1 MPAGS
6 RAQRVSAVFNTKETW
21 QSTAFSHSFRVR
33 RGSPLLNAQRW
44 PYVPLTTRLRS
55 VSVKSGDASPQF
67 ADSVI
72 HLRREHQWLTQL
84 LR

>member
-6 RAQRVSAVFNTKETW
+6 RPQRVGTLFNTRETW
-21 QSTAFSHSFRVR
+21 QSTLFSHLLGVR

-67 ADSVI
+67 ADSFI
-72 HLRREHQWLTQL
+72 LLRREHQWLTQL

>member
-6 RAQRVSAVFNTKETW
+6 RGQRVSTLFNTKETW
-21 QSTAFSHSFRVR
+21 QSTLFSHLFGVR

-44 PYVPLTTRLRS
+44 PYVPLTTRPRS

-67 ADSVI
+67 ADSFI